1 MESSLADT
9 YRDVIGGV
17 GFDLGWGRGPD
28 NGEED
33 WDDNKLRTLKEIVK
47 GGLQQFYNPPPD
59 QSGVSHQ
66 WSFLKPLAN
75 LTLASGDR
83 LVRLPD
89 DFKGVDG
96 DRVQVVTSTGGQP
109 WSIAVSG
116 LARAKY
122 VVYPDSTGR
131 PELLEIEPIKG
142 TTKERG
148 QRFQFVVWPQADAD
162 YTLQF
167 KYSIQGVML
176 MGELPYAYGGAEHAS
191 TIRAS
196 CLAWAELHL
205 DDIGNG
211 PKKSY
216 FMERLATS
224 ISMDRQKRPQ
234 TMGYNSDNSDRFDQ
248 RRNKRDWSNWPTLT
262 YNDITYD

>member
-1 MESSLADT
+1 MESTLADT

-28 NGEED
+28 NGEEE

-47 GGLQQFYNPPPD
+47 GGLQQFYHPPPD
-59 QSGVSHQ
+59 QSGSSHQ

-75 LTLASGDR
+75 LTLASGER
-83 LVRLPD
+83 TVRLPD

-96 DRVQVVTSTGGQP
+96 GRVSIVLSSGGSW
-109 WSIAVSG
+109 WSVPISG
-116 LARAKY
+116 IARAKY
-122 VVYPDSTGR
+122 AVYPDSTGR
-131 PELLEIEPIKG
+131 PELLEIEPIRETNKD
-142 TTKERG
+142 RG
-148 QRFQFVVWPQADAD
+148 QRSQFVVWPQADAA

-167 KYSIQGVML
+167 KYSIIGEML
-176 MGELPYAYGGAEHAS
+176 SGNLPYAYGGAEHAS

-211 PKKSY
+211 PKKAY
-216 FMERLATS
+216 FLERLAAS

-234 TMGYNSDNSDRFDQ
+234 THGYNGDNSDRFDAP
-248 RRNKRDWSNWPTLT
+248 RTPRDWSSWPTLT
-262 YNDITYD
+262 YNGVEYD